1 MAPMTIRD
9 NRDIWDSPYKDS
21 VPLVPW
27 ALPLHGGTNVPDC
40 PDCPGC
46 PLGVAVKAGT
56 LASFIMQPRAAAVAE
71 PVMP

>member
-46 PLGVAVKAGT
+46 PLGHLPPPSGFAFKSIAII
-56 LASFIMQPRAAAVAE
+56 S
-71 PVMP
+71 